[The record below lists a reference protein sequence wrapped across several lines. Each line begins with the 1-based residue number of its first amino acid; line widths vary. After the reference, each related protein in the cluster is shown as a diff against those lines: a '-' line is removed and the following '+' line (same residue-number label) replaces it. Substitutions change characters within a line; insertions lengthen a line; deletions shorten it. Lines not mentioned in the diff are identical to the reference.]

1 MFNHVSND
9 RASPIRNVWA
19 FPGQSSAI
27 VRSWIKKKRPP
38 RPHPEKRINP
48 SVPCRCPP
56 RPHIQRFRRKTHRSV
71 RAGPRGC
78 DRGLLQ
84 VAGPQPHRL
93 VPQRCRS
100 RGSATRLSL
109 LSCARPRAP
118 RAVVHPPAAATPTRQ
133 HLRPMAKYHRS
144 THGNDLTVFVR
155 RCVVYASEPR
165 KSLRLH
171 DEDDWRCEAV
181 SPTFPKGRRVKW
193 DYGSGRIL
201 LPILSPSFSGMLQ
214 AFSEKPKCTKSFLK
228 ANMLSVLEVTFVIL
242 VLSITV
248 FEFRFKRKRSLVSIN
263 GNTSEGSIDRFRYS
277 TVRPE

>member
-1 MFNHVSND
+1 MHHALSCT
-9 RASPIRNVWA
+9 
-19 FPGQSSAI
+19 
-27 VRSWIKKKRPP
+27 P
-38 RPHPEKRINP
+38 RPR
-48 SVPCRCPP
+48 P
-56 RPHIQRFRRKTHRSV
+56 RQHGSICARWQNTI
-71 RAGPRGC
+71 
-78 DRGLLQ
+78 GLLT
-84 VAGPQPHRL
+84 
-93 VPQRCRS
+93 
-100 RGSATRLSL
+100 ATIFTIGF
-109 LSCARPRAP
+109 
-118 RAVVHPPAAATPTRQ
+118 TPLQ
-133 HLRPMAKYHRS
+133 
-144 THGNDLTVFVR
+144 TVFVR